1 MIGTAVTVFVVDD
14 DPAVLKALERLLRS
28 EGYHVRAFSS
38 ASAFLSGHDFEAP
51 GCVVLDLSMPE
62 TTGLELQQK
71 LAALGDE
78 RAVVFI
84 SGHGDIPSSV
94 RAMKGG
100 ALDFLT
106 KPFDDVDLLAAVKAA
121 IGRDLYLR
129 AMRAERRAIRERLAA
144 LTAREHE
151 VLLHVV
157 AGRINKQIASD
168 LGTVEKTIKVHR
180 ARVMDKMGVDSVAE
194 LARLCERAG
203 IGAAPP
209 HTPE

>member
-1 MIGTAVTVFVVDD
+1 MIGNAVTVFVVDD
-14 DPAVLKALERLLRS
+14 DPAVLKALERLLRI
-28 EGYHVRAFSS
+28 EGYQVRAFSS
-38 ASAFLSGHDFEAP
+38 PTAFLAAHDVEAP

-62 TTGLELQQK
+62 ATGLELQEK
-71 LAALGDE
+71 LAALDGE
-78 RAVVFI
+78 RPIVFI

-100 ALDFLT
+100 AVDFLT
-106 KPFDDVDLLAAVKAA
+106 KPFDDVDFLAAVKAA
-121 IGRDLYLR
+121 VGRDLYLR
-129 AMRAERRAIRERLAA
+129 ALHAERSAIRQRLAA

-180 ARVMDKMGVDSVAE
+180 ARVMDKMGVASVAE

-209 HTPE
+209 HFPE

>member
-1 MIGTAVTVFVVDD
+1 MTGTAVTVFVVDD
-14 DPAVLKALERLLRS
+14 DPAVLKALERLLRG
-28 EGYHVRAFSS
+28 EGYRVQAFSS
-38 ASAFLSGHDFEAP
+38 PSAFLSGHDSETP

-62 TTGLELQQK
+62 TTGLEVQQK
-71 LAALGDE
+71 LAALGGE

-84 SGHGDIPSSV
+84 SGQGDIPSSV

-100 ALDFLT
+100 AMDFLT
-106 KPFDDVDLLAAVKAA
+106 KPFDDVDFLAAVKAA

-129 AMRAERRAIRERLAA
+129 AVRAERSAIRERLAA

-180 ARVMDKMGVDSVAE
+180 ARVMDKMGVGSVAE

-209 HTPE
+209 HSPE

>member
-1 MIGTAVTVFVVDD
+1 MIGTAVTVLVVDD
-14 DPAVLKALERLLRS
+14 DPAVLKALERLLRT
-28 EGYHVRAFSS
+28 EGYQVRAFSS
-38 ASAFLSGHDFEAP
+38 PSAFLSAHDLEAP

-62 TTGLELQQK
+62 ATGLELQEK

-84 SGHGDIPSSV
+84 SGHGDILSSV

-100 ALDFLT
+100 AVDFLT
-106 KPFDDVDLLAAVKAA
+106 KPFDDVDFLAAVKAA
-121 IGRDLYLR
+121 IGRDLHQR
-129 AMRAERRAIRERLAA
+129 AMRAERSAIRERLAA

-180 ARVMDKMGVDSVAE
+180 ARVMDKMGVTSVAE

-209 HTPE
+209 QLPD

>member
-1 MIGTAVTVFVVDD
+1 MIGNAVTVFVVDD

-28 EGYHVRAFSS
+28 EGYQVRAFSS
-38 ASAFLSGHDFEAP
+38 PSAFLSGHDFEAP

-71 LAALGDE
+71 LAALGNE

-100 ALDFLT
+100 AVDFLT

-129 AMRAERRAIRERLAA
+129 AMRAERSAIRERLAA

>member
-1 MIGTAVTVFVVDD
+1 MIGSAVTVFVVDD
-14 DPAVLKALERLLRS
+14 DPAVLKALERLLRA
-28 EGYHVRAFSS
+28 EGYRVRAFSS
-38 ASAFLSGHDFEAP
+38 PSAFLSGHDGEAP

-62 TTGLELQQK
+62 VTGLELQEK
-71 LAALGDE
+71 LTALGHE

-100 ALDFLT
+100 AVDFLT
-106 KPFDDVDLLAAVKAA
+106 KPFDDVDFLAAVKAA
-121 IGRDLYLR
+121 VGRDLYLR
-129 AMRAERRAIRERLAA
+129 AMRAERGAIRQRLAA
-144 LTAREHE
+144 LTPREHE

-157 AGRINKQIASD
+157 AGRINKQIAAD

-180 ARVMDKMGVDSVAE
+180 ARIMDKMGVDSMAE

-203 IGAAPP
+203 VGS
-209 HTPE
+209 TPNKPLA